1 MNDAINPD
9 VYQGFSNG
17 AQMIDIT
24 ENLNGNGAQAV
35 QYIGRSTRLDGVVKG
50 DPIED
55 LTKAKWFV
63 ERELARQ
70 LAEREAVD
78 PVGVRMSRLNNLAE
92 ADEYTV
98 FTDCD
103 GDYAMRVDDEHYML
117 RGDFDPEA
125 LLEKVE
131 NEHYLCLASAA
142 YGPFEYDRD
151 ATTKLQVLRVARGVA
166 RA

>member
-63 ERELARQ
+63 ERELQRQ
-70 LAEREAVD
+70 LVKRPPRPRVWDRWEDVPEGTQITDAAGDAWYRNT
-78 PVGVRMSRLNNLAE
+78 PTF
-92 ADEYTV
+92 DEV
-98 FTDCD
+98 
-103 GDYAMRVDDEHYML
+103 
-117 RGDFDPEA
+117 P
-125 LLEKVE
+125 
-131 NEHYLCLASAA
+131 
-142 YGPFEYDRD
+142 GPFTEII
-151 ATTKLQVLRVARGVA
+151 RGA

>member
-70 LAEREAVD
+70 LSTRGPRVWDRWEDVPEGTQITDSKGEAWYRNT
-78 PVGVRMSRLNNLAE
+78 PTF
-92 ADEYTV
+92 DEVTGP
-98 FTDCD
+98 FT
-103 GDYAMRVDDEHYML
+103 EIL
-117 RGDFDPEA
+117 RG
-125 LLEKVE
+125 
-131 NEHYLCLASAA
+131 
-142 YGPFEYDRD
+142 
-151 ATTKLQVLRVARGVA
+151 ARG
-166 RA
+166 

>member
-63 ERELARQ
+63 ERELQRQ
-70 LAEREAVD
+70 LATRTPRPRVWDRWEDVPEGTQITDAAGEAWYRNT
-78 PVGVRMSRLNNLAE
+78 PTF
-92 ADEYTV
+92 DEV
-98 FTDCD
+98 PGPFT
-103 GDYAMRVDDEHYML
+103 EIL
-117 RGDFDPEA
+117 RG
-125 LLEKVE
+125 
-131 NEHYLCLASAA
+131 
-142 YGPFEYDRD
+142 
-151 ATTKLQVLRVARGVA
+151 A

>member
-78 PVGVRMSRLNNLAE
+78 SLETRMSTLSNLAD

-98 FTDCD
+98 FLDTD
-103 GDYAMRVDDEHYML
+103 GDYAIRVDDEHYML

-131 NEHYLCLASAA
+131 NEHYLCFAGPG
-142 YGPFEYDRD
+142 YGPFHYDRE
-151 ATTKLQVLRVARGVA
+151 ATTKLQVARRARGVA